1 MLAMEWRVVGIN
13 GYSPASACG
22 LTRKFFFSHYLTDQY
37 HPPGFAAW
45 STPEWT
51 IISGSPRDRS
61 PEVEHA
67 YASRGSAVLHTA
79 ECGAVSMEIEGV
91 RLAVTRFHASAQ

>member
-1 MLAMEWRVVGIN
+1 MGANKRIRAWQLRISFSYTL
-13 GYSPASACG
+13 GY
-22 LTRKFFFSHYLTDQY
+22 QY

-51 IISGSPRDRS
+51 VISGSPRDRS

-79 ECGAVSMEIEGV
+79 ECGAVSMEIECG
-91 RLAVTRFHASAQ
+91 RLEVARFRVAAP